1 MIPEGASVDD
11 LKVRLFWPGSEFVD
25 AGDEDTPPRHN
36 GGSSPSDAG
45 PKATVSEAAP
55 VTVASVPAESELE
68 SIRQILAAMSA
79 RMDAMGDS
87 QGASAPYGSTWGAA
101 FERMEQAISQ
111 LTRMITDS
119 EERSAR
125 ALHEILQ
132 RTEEAAEQLRALRR
146 RVALR
151 GRAENLSPESID
163 MIAEAVAARLS
174 DTQARRRIRRT

>member
-1 MIPEGASVDD
+1 
-11 LKVRLFWPGSEFVD
+11 
-25 AGDEDTPPRHN
+25 
-36 GGSSPSDAG
+36 
-45 PKATVSEAAP
+45 
-55 VTVASVPAESELE
+55 
-68 SIRQILAAMSA
+68 
-79 RMDAMGDS
+79 
-87 QGASAPYGSTWGAA
+87 
-101 FERMEQAISQ
+101 MEQAISQ